1 MKTDYAFQWTWKQRM
16 SECIG
21 LAVHCDWL
29 IAFEGVA

>member
-1 MKTDYAFQWTWKQRM
+1 M

>member
-1 MKTDYAFQWTWKQRM
+1 M

-29 IAFEGVA
+29 SAFEGV